1 MRKVEIRP
9 YQINLTSLPGRA
21 NHQSKQHS
29 QMPMKL
35 GTAGQYRFNTMQPTN
50 KMYNLQ
56 FVLKL

>member
-29 QMPMKL
+29 LNACEIRNSRTVQI
-35 GTAGQYRFNTMQPTN
+35 
-50 KMYNLQ
+50 
-56 FVLKL
+56 